1 MDAEERA
8 WELLRWSSPAP
19 LAPFSEEL
27 AAEGFYTRVQKERS
41 DKALDEWDKKNPYEP
56 STELQAFRELE
67 SIGVLTQADFFSPDK
82 ANRSPRYIDPNDRD
96 KGEKY
101 TSTSYKDDLKRHK
114 QRLQSSGTQPEGEQ
128 GIPTGRRQEDDSSQ
142 GVNQRSGIPEAGSR
156 LDDLRQGSNRTRDTS
171 GINKGRLAT

>member
-1 MDAEERA
+1 VIDAEERA
-8 WELLRWSSPAP
+8 WELLRWGSRAP

-41 DKALDEWDKKNPYEP
+41 DAALDEWDKKNPYDA

-67 SIGVLTQADFFSPDK
+67 SIGVLTKADFFSPDK

-101 TSTSYKDDLKRHK
+101 TSTSYKDDLKQHK
-114 QRLQSSGTQPEGEQ
+114 SNDQGQIQNPQGKSMGGTGKPN
-128 GIPTGRRQEDDSSQ
+128 RRDM
-142 GVNQRSGIPEAGSR
+142 RSHR
-156 LDDLRQGSNRTRDTS
+156 
-171 GINKGRLAT
+171 